1 VGEGRQARLGRD
13 ARPKGWEQLGR
24 HGKIKGE
31 KNGLPKL
38 FGPKTKLKINGLHN
52 FFSIFQQRLE
62 FKSQ

>member
-1 VGEGRQARLGRD
+1 VGEGRQAGLGRD

-31 KNGLPKL
+31 KNGLPKP